1 MTAAAPPPETA
12 PMESALGALRTRVHT
27 LRTAKEAHL
36 KSALAAEKERTQAE
50 EALSRALVSGSD
62 TSKAEALLAKAE
74 AQKSAAERKAGL
86 LASAIREAEGAL
98 DDALRSDETEVLRL
112 ALEAAAAEIPRLREK
127 TEQALRTLAE
137 AFQEAHR
144 LQVESAARLKRLE
157 TLAPGAPGFD
167 LECSPLLSPGAT
179 LRPAEERLRQELY
192 DANKRFVLIPVQVP
206 LALD

>member
-1 MTAAAPPPETA
+1 MTAPPETA
-12 PMESALGALRTRVHT
+12 PMESAIASLRTRVHVLQT
-27 LRTAKEAHL
+27 ARAAQLETARTAAADQAALESSLMKN
-36 KSALAAEKERTQAE
+36 LAAGTDTAKL
-50 EALSRALVSGSD
+50 EASLAR
-62 TSKAEALLAKAE
+62 AEAE
-74 AQKSAAERKAGL
+74 RAAALRKAGL
-86 LASAIREAEGAL
+86 LDPAIREAERAL

-144 LQVESAARLKRLE
+144 LHVESVARLKRLE
-157 TLAPGAPGFD
+157 SLAPGAPGFD
-167 LECSPLLSPGAT
+167 LECSPHLSPGAT
-179 LRPAEERLRQELY
+179 LRPAEELLRQELY